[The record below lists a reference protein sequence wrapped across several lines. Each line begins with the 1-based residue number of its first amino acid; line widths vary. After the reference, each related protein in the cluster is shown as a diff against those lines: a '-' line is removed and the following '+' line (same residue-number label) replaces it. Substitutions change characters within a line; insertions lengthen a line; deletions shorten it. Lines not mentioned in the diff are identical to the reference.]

1 MEAERSVE
9 ELIVEQLKAKGWH
22 VTCAESCTGG
32 MVAATL
38 VNVAGASQVFDE
50 SYVTYANSSK
60 NRLLGVQQE
69 ALEKFGA
76 VSRQVAYQMAEGA
89 AMAAGAETA
98 IAVTGIAGPDGGTPE
113 KPVGLVYIG
122 CSVNG
127 EITVE
132 EHHFKGSRLE
142 VRRQTT
148 QEALKLLYRC
158 LK

>member
-32 MVAATL
+32 MVASTL

-127 EITVE
+127 KITVE
-132 EHHFKGSRLE
+132 EYHFKGSRLE

>member
-32 MVAATL
+32 MVASTL

-132 EHHFKGSRLE
+132 EHYFKGSRLE